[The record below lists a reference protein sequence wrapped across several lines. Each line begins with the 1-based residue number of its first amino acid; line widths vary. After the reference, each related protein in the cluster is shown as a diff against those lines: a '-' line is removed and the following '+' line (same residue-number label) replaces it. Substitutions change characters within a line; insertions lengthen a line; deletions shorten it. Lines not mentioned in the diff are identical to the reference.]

1 LGREQS
7 PTMTVHS
14 KAVWGRARSFK
25 VDGRIGL
32 SLLGMTLLGLALL
45 GSTLATPSFAAAAG
59 APPLDSITVQ
69 GKKEREKLQKD
80 VDRFVSSAVMH
91 YWDRPLLR
99 WNTPVCPLVAG
110 LPREQGEFIL
120 RRLSQIIRTAG
131 APLGPEMCKANFLV
145 LVTSEPEELLEKL
158 RKKKPGMFDLRDGM
172 GTVKHFLR
180 TERPVRVWY
189 NWEYAGDGASAF
201 AASATITG
209 SSSPSGAV
217 SGYPVL
223 PSSNSRLSY
232 SSGRSIDTAI
242 IAVDI
247 PRMKGVN
254 LGQISD
260 YVAMVGLAEI
270 NMDKEID
277 NAPSVLRLFSEAG
290 GAPTEGM
297 SSWDQALLRS
307 LYGTRAEDGN
317 QTSSMETQMLDSV
330 AGHR

>member
-1 LGREQS
+1 VSGRVGS
-7 PTMTVHS
+7 LLV
-14 KAVWGRARSFK
+14 A
-25 VDGRIGL
+25 L
-32 SLLGMTLLGLALL
+32 SLALPPC
-45 GSTLATPSFAAAAG
+45 GAGAA

-69 GKKEREKLQKD
+69 GKKERAKIQKD

-120 RRLSQIIRTAG
+120 RRLSQVMRTAG
-131 APLGPEMCKANFLV
+131 APLGPQTCKANFLV
-145 LVTSEPEELLEKL
+145 LVTSAPEELLEKL
-158 RKKKPGMFDLRDGM
+158 LRKRPGMFDLHDGM

-189 NWEYAGDGASAF
+189 NWEYGSDNATAF
-201 AASATITG
+201 ATAAAITG

-217 SGYPVL
+217 GDYPVL

-232 SSGRSIDTAI
+232 SSSRSIDTAI

-254 LGQISD
+254 LGQLSD

-290 GAPTEGM
+290 GAPAEGM
-297 SSWDQALLRS
+297 SLWDQALLRS
-307 LYGTRAEDGN
+307 LYGTRPENVN
-317 QTSSMETQMLDSV
+317 QTSNMETQMLDSI
-330 AGHR
+330 AGHRSRD